1 MVNHANTNAFS
12 KKKQRISKTL
22 IILAILYLLVMGFF
36 LFWGLTNKNFDFFFP
51 RRLNK
56 ILTMLFVSYAIG
68 YSSISFQTITNNQI
82 LTPSVMGLD
91 SLYLFI
97 QTVVVF
103 FFGSGQLSLL
113 TGIPNFMVSV
123 IGMLIA
129 TGILYLLLFRGES
142 KNIYFLVLT
151 GMVLG
156 SLFGGMATFMQVLL
170 DPNEFSVLE
179 GKMFASFNNINSNL
193 LGVCILILLV
203 IVWITRKDIAYL
215 NALTLGTDHAI
226 NLGISYKHLVLKTL
240 LIAGVLVSISTALIG
255 PITFLGIILASLSR
269 QLLRTY
275 HHNVLILGATLIGGL
290 FLTAGLLL
298 TERVMNYQTNISVI
312 LNFLGGIYFIYLII
326 KEAKR

>member
-1 MVNHANTNAFS
+1 MNTN
-12 KKKQRISKTL
+12 RITKNKHRNTKIFFFL
-22 IILAILYLLVMGFF
+22 TVLYLLVIGIFV
-36 LFWGLTNKNFDFFFP
+36 LWGLTAKNFDFFFP
-51 RRLNK
+51 RRISK

-68 YSSISFQTITNNQI
+68 YSSITFQTITNNQI
-82 LTPSVMGLD
+82 LTPSIMGLD

-113 TGIPNFMVSV
+113 TGIPNFTIS
-123 IGMLIA
+123 ILGMLLA
-129 TGILYLLLFRGES
+129 TSILYLLLFRGES

-156 SLFGGMATFMQVLL
+156 SLFNGMATFMQVLL

-179 GKMFASFNNINSNL
+179 GKMFASFNNINTDL
-193 LGVCILILLV
+193 LGICIFIVLG

-215 NALTLGTDHAI
+215 NALTLGTDYAI
-226 NLGISYKHLVLKTL
+226 NLGVDYKHLVLKTL
-240 LIAGVLVSISTALIG
+240 LISGVLVSISTALLG

-269 QLLRTY
+269 QLFRTY
-275 HHNVLILGATLIGGL
+275 RHNVLIVGATLIGGL
-290 FLTAGLLL
+290 FLTFGLLL
-298 TERVMNYQTNISVI
+298 TERVLNYQTNISVI
-312 LNFLGGIYFIYLII
+312 LNFLGGTYFIYLII

>member
-1 MVNHANTNAFS
+1 MDKQMNTN
-12 KKKQRISKTL
+12 RITKNKHRNTKIFFFL
-22 IILAILYLLVMGFF
+22 TVLYLLVIGIFV
-36 LFWGLTNKNFDFFFP
+36 LWGLTAKNFDFFFP
-51 RRLNK
+51 RRISK

-68 YSSISFQTITNNQI
+68 YSSITFQTITNNQI
-82 LTPSVMGLD
+82 LTPSIMGLD

-113 TGIPNFMVSV
+113 TGIPNFTIS
-123 IGMLIA
+123 ILGMLLA
-129 TGILYLLLFRGES
+129 TSILYLLLFRGES

-156 SLFGGMATFMQVLL
+156 SLFNGMATFMQVLL

-179 GKMFASFNNINSNL
+179 GKMFASFNNINTDL
-193 LGVCILILLV
+193 LGICIFIVLG

-215 NALTLGTDHAI
+215 NALTLGTDYAI
-226 NLGISYKHLVLKTL
+226 NLGVDYKHLVLKTL
-240 LIAGVLVSISTALIG
+240 LISGVLVSISTALLG

-269 QLLRTY
+269 QLFRTY
-275 HHNVLILGATLIGGL
+275 RHNVLIVGATLIGGL
-290 FLTAGLLL
+290 FLTFGLLL
-298 TERVMNYQTNISVI
+298 TERVLNYQTNISVI
-312 LNFLGGIYFIYLII
+312 LNFLGGTYFIYLII

>member
-1 MVNHANTNAFS
+1 MDKQMNTN
-12 KKKQRISKTL
+12 RITKNKHRNTKIFFFL
-22 IILAILYLLVMGFF
+22 TVLYLLVIGIFV
-36 LFWGLTNKNFDFFFP
+36 LWGLTAKNFDFFFP
-51 RRLNK
+51 RRISK

-68 YSSISFQTITNNQI
+68 YSSITFQTITNNQI
-82 LTPSVMGLD
+82 LTPSIMGLD

-113 TGIPNFMVSV
+113 TGIPNFTIS
-123 IGMLIA
+123 ILGMLLA
-129 TGILYLLLFRGES
+129 TSILYLLLFRGES

-156 SLFGGMATFMQVLL
+156 SLFNGMATFMQVLL

-179 GKMFASFNNINSNL
+179 GKMFASFNNINTDL
-193 LGVCILILLV
+193 LGICIFIVLG

-226 NLGISYKHLVLKTL
+226 NLGVDYKHLVLKTL
-240 LIAGVLVSISTALIG
+240 LISGVLVSISTALLG

-269 QLLRTY
+269 QLFRTY
-275 HHNVLILGATLIGGL
+275 RHNVLIVGATLIGGL
-290 FLTAGLLL
+290 FLTFGLLL
-298 TERVMNYQTNISVI
+298 TERVLNYQTNISVI
-312 LNFLGGIYFIYLII
+312 LNFLGGTYFIYLII